1 MPLAAGTRIKS
12 SWSYDF
18 GELTSTELN
27 ALSAPAIDAELA
39 NQKAAAVTQ
48 INTGNFGV
56 SGSWGT
62 AAQGVYRVIAR
73 ADANSPQ
80 GYVLEVRQVTT

>member
-1 MPLAAGTRIKS
+1 MTLAVPVKS

-18 GELTSTELN
+18 GEVTSAGLN
-27 ALSAPAIDAELA
+27 AQAAPAIDAELS
-39 NQKAAAVTQ
+39 NMKSQAVTQ

-56 SGSWGT
+56 AGSWGT
-62 AAQGVYRVIAR
+62 AAQGTYRVIAR

-80 GYVLEVRQVTT
+80 GYSLEVRQVTT